1 MAENTSEDIDTNI
14 ENYTVPEMLSI
25 LGLNS
30 NPSDK
35 EITDATN
42 KYINQITKNGSG
54 SDNSDIISFFQDM
67 QDTLLAYNNPDTGY
81 NDDNG
86 QAEEWY
92 KNEALEQ
99 DNSVQKDKV
108 TDRRQKVDIY
118 DNEHVPMNREQ
129 LGINNNFQVPVS
141 QDTLN
146 PNLKNVTHRFINLDS
161 QFRQA
166 SGGIDTLSTDYTLD
180 LSDPLKDA
188 LSMRLYS
195 IQIPFTWYTID
206 TIYGNTCFWIIIPY
220 NTINNNSYEIKVS
233 FTPGNYTYTTF
244 QTEFAA
250 AIASAGISYLGVP
263 LLPLISINTNNA
275 KVTIN
280 LNGWRYL
287 DPVTSAFIP
296 IMGINEGVDIF
307 DPVLNPYFLFF
318 DFGGRLN
325 CLTNGSGCAAQNMTF
340 NGTLGW
346 LMGFRLPIVPIFT
359 SPGNTAPAII
369 NLQGAKY
376 FIIVLDDYNQN
387 HINNGLISITELPT
401 KLAIPSYYNTS
412 QPHICVSN
420 ISNPFSNLS
429 SADALSLG
437 LNPTSDKL
445 DTGYGERQVVLP
457 SAPRTLTQAQLYTIN
472 EIIKNREKNTS
483 FRGKAPTNSDT
494 FAIIPIKRGS
504 MNTGE
509 IYTDFSGSIQ
519 DNNRIYFGPV
529 NVDRMHVK
537 LVDDRGYTVNLN
549 GAEWC
554 FTIIA
559 ECLYQY

>member
-67 QDTLLAYNNPDTGY
+67 QDTLLAYNNPDNDD

-92 KNEALEQ
+92 ENEALEQ

-166 SGGIDTLSTDYTLD
+166 SGGLDTLSTDYTLD

-250 AIASAGISYLGVP
+250 AIASAGISFLGVP

-296 IMGINEGVDIF
+296 ITGINEGVDIF
-307 DPVLNPYFLFF
+307 DPALNPYFLFF

-429 SADALSLG
+429 GADALSLG

-445 DTGYGERQVVLP
+445 DTGYGQRQVVLP
-457 SAPRTLTQAQLYTIN
+457 SAPTTLTQAELYTIN